1 MTSSDKCSEEKVQDG
16 GYGGGVGE
24 CQSRQGNP
32 PCQRQ
37 VTFSPL
43 LNLSHKCPLT
53 LAQEEKFTPPPHAT
67 PGQTN

>member
-1 MTSSDKCSEEKVQDG
+1 ME
-16 GYGGGVGE
+16 VGWE
-24 CQSRQGNP
+24 SASLRQGNP
-32 PCQRQ
+32 TCQHQ
-37 VTFSPL
+37 VTFSPF